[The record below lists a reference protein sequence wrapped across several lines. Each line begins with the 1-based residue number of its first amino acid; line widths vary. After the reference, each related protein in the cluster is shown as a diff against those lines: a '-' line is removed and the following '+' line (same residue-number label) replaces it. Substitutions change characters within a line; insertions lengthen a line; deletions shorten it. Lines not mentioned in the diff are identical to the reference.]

1 MLDPKSLIVPN
12 REIHGVSAILLP
24 VMDGSVDWHGFEAH
38 LERTFA
44 AGLEPA
50 VNMDTGYANLIDQV
64 TRLEVLRRTQ
74 EIASGKDF
82 VAGVFVCDDPDSKF
96 DQTAYASGMEEIESA
111 GGKPILFQSYGL
123 ITQSDSEIVQSYQE
137 LSKHCDAFLFFELA
151 KVFAPF
157 GQIYSL
163 NVYRELMQIPNAIG
177 AKHSS
182 LQRMPEWERLNLRN
196 QVRPDFR
203 VFTGNDLAIDMV
215 MYGSDYLLGLS
226 TFAPDAF
233 ALRDAYW
240 SSGDSRFHAL
250 NDLLQY
256 LGFYTFRAPTP
267 AYKHSA
273 AMFLKIRGW
282 LNSDETY
289 RGSPTRSHTDIEVL
303 QKIADDLD
311 SLIRGSNE

>member
-1 MLDPKSLIVPN
+1 
-12 REIHGVSAILLP
+12 
-24 VMDGSVDWHGFEAH
+24 
-38 LERTFA
+38 
-44 AGLEPA
+44 
-50 VNMDTGYANLIDQV
+50 
-64 TRLEVLRRTQ
+64 
-74 EIASGKDF
+74 
-82 VAGVFVCDDPDSKF
+82 
-96 DQTAYASGMEEIESA
+96 MEEIESA

-256 LGFYTFRAPTP
+256 LGVYTFRAPTP

-273 AMFLKIRGW
+273 AMFLRIRGW

>member
-1 MLDPKSLIVPN
+1 LLDPKSLIVPN

-82 VAGVFVCDDPDSKF
+82 VAGVFVSDDPDSKF

-123 ITQSDSEIVQSYQE
+123 ITQSDTEIVQSYQE
-137 LSKHCDAFLFFELA
+137 LSKQCDAFLFFELA

-240 SSGDSRFHAL
+240 RSGDSRFHAL

>member
-82 VAGVFVCDDPDSKF
+82 VAGVFVSDDPDSKF

-123 ITQSDSEIVQSYQE
+123 ITQSDTEIVQSYQE
-137 LSKHCDAFLFFELA
+137 LSKQCDAFLFFELA

-240 SSGDSRFHAL
+240 RSGDSRFHAL